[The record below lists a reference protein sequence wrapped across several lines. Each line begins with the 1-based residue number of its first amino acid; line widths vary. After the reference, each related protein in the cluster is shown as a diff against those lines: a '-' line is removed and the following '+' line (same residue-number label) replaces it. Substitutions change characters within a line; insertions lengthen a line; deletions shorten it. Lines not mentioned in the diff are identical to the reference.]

1 MYYFD
6 SVEEKN
12 INGFSEVFAVNKE
25 NNQAYLLR
33 NVIISPIESTST
45 GFSLRISCYPE
56 SYTYRGGFNTKDEAD
71 KFVNDVMSLINKAN
85 RTNYGL

>member
-6 SVEEKN
+6 LIEEKN
-12 INGFSEVFAVNKE
+12 INGSVEVFAVNKE

-33 NVIISPIESTST
+33 DVIISTFGSTSN
-45 GFSLRISCYPE
+45 GFSLKISCYPE

-71 KFVNDVMSLINKAN
+71 KFVDDVMKLINRAN